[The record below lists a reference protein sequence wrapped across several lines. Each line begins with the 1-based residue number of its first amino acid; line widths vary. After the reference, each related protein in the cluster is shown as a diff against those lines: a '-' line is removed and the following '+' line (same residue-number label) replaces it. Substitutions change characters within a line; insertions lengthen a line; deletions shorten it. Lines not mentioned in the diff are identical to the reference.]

1 MNILNKYFNK
11 VYVISS
17 YATYSRLSDLLP
29 FLDKENIKYELI
41 ISPKKKYF
49 KPDYNI
55 TLANEGNQSLTSAN
69 ESIFLKELY
78 IKSDSFCVMEDDVF
92 FDLEYE
98 IKLTKFFNQLPSD
111 WDILNL
117 GYHDHSPINSK
128 MIADIS
134 YYKLNKNEEIVG
146 THIIS
151 YKKHTVQHLLNVIE
165 NSIYPMDWFLT
176 RNVYSQFNT
185 YTCSNK
191 IFYSSSFRK
200 NENRDSFYKKY
211 KSEIDYES

>member
-17 YATYSRLSDLLP
+17 YATHSRLSDLLP
-29 FLDKENIKYELI
+29 FLDKENIKCELI

-55 TLANEGNQSLTSAN
+55 ILANEGNQSLTSAN

-117 GYHDHSPINSK
+117 GYHDHSSI
-128 MIADIS
+128 
-134 YYKLNKNEEIVG
+134 Y
-146 THIIS
+146 HII
-151 YKKHTVQHLLNVIE
+151 N
-165 NSIYPMDWFLT
+165 
-176 RNVYSQFNT
+176 
-185 YTCSNK
+185 
-191 IFYSSSFRK
+191 
-200 NENRDSFYKKY
+200 
-211 KSEIDYES
+211 